1 MKRKKSTSDLE
12 LPDVVDIPTGIFS
25 QLPGLPAQAPGALP
39 APATPPATPDEE
51 PILAASSLLVM
62 KFGGSSL
69 AGVEHLHRVSD
80 IIHGLT
86 DQRPIVV
93 LSAMGKTTNDLLAA
107 ADHALSSGMTDI
119 SKVRASHEEI
129 FHCLKL
135 PVPAGI
141 SQLLDELH
149 RIISGVALLREVSE
163 RTRDLVVSFGER
175 LSVRVFEGVYNHRWH
190 AGGQVRARAFD
201 SWDLG
206 MQTSSGAGSANS
218 AYSEVQVLSSS
229 YGHIGAHLSHLRSKY
244 SYVPLVTGYIAKDT
258 KGTITTLGRDGSDLT
273 ATVIGAAV
281 HASEVQIWKDVTGIL
296 TIDPRM
302 VPNAKRVDVL
312 TFEEAA
318 ELSTF
323 GAKVVHPAAV
333 MPAWNANVPM
343 SVRSS
348 LQPEVPGT
356 RIVTDISAA
365 DGSSRRVAAMSSK
378 NDITMMVIKSTRM
391 LGQHGFLAQVFQI
404 FDKYEVSVDVVATS
418 EVTVSLTLDLGFKSF
433 DVPALCKEVGNIAT
447 VEIFDN
453 MAMLTLIAHRS
464 SSASVLR
471 DSFETF
477 SNLGVTVE
485 MVSYGASKI
494 NITFVLSDASLKQCA
509 LKLHEKF
516 FE

>member
-1 MKRKKSTSDLE
+1 MKRKKSTSELE
-12 LPDVVDIPTGIFS
+12 LPDVVEVPSLLLAT
-25 QLPGLPAQAPGALP
+25 LPAEAPGAQPVTPSPASLP
-39 APATPPATPDEE
+39 DDEHVVG
-51 PILAASSLLVM
+51 SSLLVM
-62 KFGGSSL
+62 KFGGTSL

-80 IIHGLT
+80 IVHGAA

-107 ADHALSSGMTDI
+107 AEHALNGGTTDI
-119 SKVRASHEEI
+119 SKIRASHEEL
-129 FHCLKL
+129 FNYLKL

-141 SQLLDELH
+141 TQLLDELH
-149 RIISGVALLREVSE
+149 QIISGVALLREVSE

-175 LSVRVFEGVYNHRWH
+175 LSVRVFESVYNNRY
-190 AGGQVRARAFD
+190 GSDGQIRARAFD
-201 SWDLG
+201 SWELG

-218 AYSEVQVLSSS
+218 AYSQVQVLPSS
-229 YGHIGAHLSHLRSKY
+229 YGHLSAQLSHLRSKY
-244 SYVPLVTGYIAKDT
+244 SYVPIVTGYIAKDP

-302 VPNAKRVDVL
+302 VPNAKRIDVL

-356 RIVTDISAA
+356 RIVTDISEVESNA
-365 DGSSRRVAAMSSK
+365 RRVAAMSTK
-378 NDITMMVIKSTRM
+378 HGITMIVIKSTRM
-391 LGQHGFLAQVFQI
+391 LGQHGFLAQVFRV
-404 FDKYEVSVDVVATS
+404 FDKYEASVDVIATS
-418 EVTVSLTLDLGFKSF
+418 EVTVSLTLDRGFKSL
-433 DVPALCKEVGNIAT
+433 DVPALCKELETIAT
-447 VEIFDN
+447 VEEFDN
-453 MAMLTLIAHRS
+453 MAMLTLIAHKK

-477 SNLGVTVE
+477 ASLGVTVE
-485 MVSYGASKI
+485 MISYGASKI
-494 NITFVLSDASLKQCA
+494 NITFVLRDTSLNQCA
-509 LKLHEKF
+509 MKLHEKF
-516 FE
+516 FES